1 MFPYLYLQWNSF
13 IIILVRCAQCYLT
26 APELSS
32 AALCFALLPHAWL
45 HMSGCVTYVS
55 SDADQKRELFL
66 TILILYFTAVP
77 SGAV

>member
-26 APELSS
+26 VPELSS

-55 SDADQKRELFL
+55 SDADQKREQFL